1 MQQVAAARRAGAN
14 LEGASAHNRRVVFD
28 LLRLSGPLSRA
39 DLARRTGLSSQT
51 VHNIIEDFGAA
62 GLVETGTRVAGR
74 RGQPATPYRIRP
86 GGGHAIG
93 LHLDHHEVRGV
104 VSDLSGTPL
113 RRAKRWLQAGDAATR
128 QATLAD
134 LVDELG
140 SDLAAIDAT
149 APGRL
154 LGIGLAMPGP
164 FGIPSPTVAGRPA
177 AWIEAAGDYVTDLTA
192 RTGLVVSLENDA
204 RMAAIGER
212 MAGAARGL
220 ENFVQLFIGQ
230 GLGAAIVVEGEVIRG
245 AALNAG
251 EIGTLPAAMFGGP
264 PPADAPDATL
274 EELVSLQAVARHLGL
289 DPDIADLHDRL
300 EGIRKRDEPA
310 LAEWI
315 GMAAGRLRAAVH
327 LVETL
332 FDPEAILLGGQFSEP
347 LLARLGAAMDPL
359 LPSLADRP
367 GRTQPRIIIGTAG
380 PWAVAIGAATEP
392 IARTWA
398 PRFQALLNPVV

>member
-1 MQQVAAARRAGAN
+1 MQEVAAARRAGAN

-39 DLARRTGLSSQT
+39 ELARRTGLSSQT
-51 VHNIIEDFGAA
+51 VSNIIEDFAAA
-62 GLVETGTRVAGR
+62 GLVETGDRVAGR
-74 RGQPATPYRIRP
+74 RGQPPTPYRIRP
-86 GGGHAIG
+86 GGGYAIG

-113 RRAKRWLQAGDAATR
+113 RRAKRWLHAGDAATR
-128 QATLAD
+128 EATLAE

-140 SDLAAIDAT
+140 RDLAAIDAT
-149 APGRL
+149 APDRL

-164 FGIPSPTVAGRPA
+164 FGTPLPSVAGRPA
-177 AWIEAAGDYVTDLTA
+177 AWIESANDYVADLTA
-192 RTGLVVSLENDA
+192 RTGLVVTLENDA

-212 MAGAARGL
+212 MVGAARGL
-220 ENFVQLFIGQ
+220 DNFVQLFIGQ
-230 GLGAAIVVEGEVIRG
+230 GLGAAIVIEGEVIRG
-245 AALNAG
+245 AARNAG

-264 PPADAPDATL
+264 PPPGIPGASL
-274 EELVSLQAVARHLGL
+274 EELVSLTAVARHLGL
-289 DPDIADLHDRL
+289 DPDMTDLHDRL

-310 LAEWI
+310 LAQWI

-327 LVETL
+327 VLETL

-347 LLARLGAAMDPL
+347 LLARLGAAMEPL

-367 GRTQPRIIIGTAG
+367 GRAHPRIIIGTAG

>member
-1 MQQVAAARRAGAN
+1 MTEAASARRAGAN
-14 LEGASAHNRRVVFD
+14 MEGASAHNRRVVFD
-28 LLRLSGPLSRA
+28 VLRLSGPLSRA

-51 VHNIIEDFGAA
+51 VSNIIEDFTGA
-62 GLVETGTRVAGR
+62 GLVETGDRVAGR

-93 LHLDHHEVRGV
+93 LHLDHLEVRGV

-113 RRAKRWLQAGDAATR
+113 HKAKRWLHAGDVATR
-128 QATLAD
+128 EATLAE
-134 LVDELG
+134 LVDELRR
-140 SDLAAIDAT
+140 DLAAIDPA
-149 APGRL
+149 APDRL

-164 FGIPSPTVAGRPA
+164 FGIPLPSVAGRHA
-177 AWIEAAGDYVTDLTA
+177 AWIEAADDYVANLTA
-192 RTGLVVSLENDA
+192 RTGLAVSLENDA

-212 MAGAARGL
+212 MVGAARGL

-230 GLGAAIVVEGEVIRG
+230 GLGAAIVIEGEVVRG
-245 AALNAG
+245 ATRNAG
-251 EIGTLPAAMFGGP
+251 EIGMLPAGMFGSP
-264 PPADAPDATL
+264 PPELPEATL
-274 EELVSLQAVARHLGL
+274 EQVVSLYALAHHLGL
-289 DPDIADLHDRL
+289 DPDMADLHDRL

-315 GMAAGRLRAAVH
+315 VAAATRLRAAVYMM
-327 LVETL
+327 ETL

-347 LLARLGAAMDPL
+347 LLARLGAAMAPL
-359 LPSLADRP
+359 LPSLSDRR
-367 GRTQPRIIIGTAG
+367 GRTGPRIIVGTAG

-392 IARTWA
+392 VARTWA

>member
-1 MQQVAAARRAGAN
+1 MQEAAAARRAGAN

-51 VHNIIEDFGAA
+51 VHNIIDDFTAA
-62 GLVETGTRVAGR
+62 GLVETGERVAGR
-74 RGQPATPYRIRP
+74 RGQPPTPYRIRP
-86 GGGHAIG
+86 AGGYAVG

-104 VSDLSGTPL
+104 ASDLSGTPL
-113 RRAKRWLQAGDAATR
+113 RRAKRRLQAGDAATR
-128 QATLAD
+128 QATLAE

-140 SDLAAIDAT
+140 RDLAAIDPA
-149 APGRL
+149 APDRL

-164 FGIPSPTVAGRPA
+164 FGVPSPTVAGRAA
-177 AWIEAAGDYVTDLTA
+177 AWIEAAGDYVADLMD

-230 GLGAAIVVEGEVIRG
+230 GLGAAIVIEGEVIRG
-245 AALNAG
+245 AARNAG
-251 EIGTLPAAMFGGP
+251 EIGTLPAAMFGP
-264 PPADAPDATL
+264 PPPDMPDATL
-274 EELVSLQAVARHLGL
+274 EELVSLHAVARHLGL

-332 FDPEAILLGGQFSEP
+332 FDPEAVVLGGQFSEP
-347 LLARLGAAMDPL
+347 LLARLGAAMEPL

>member
-1 MQQVAAARRAGAN
+1 MQEVAVARRAGAN

-39 DLARRTGLSSQT
+39 ELARRTGLSSQT
-51 VHNIIEDFGAA
+51 VSNIIEDFATA

-74 RGQPATPYRIRP
+74 RGQPPTPYRIRP
-86 GGGHAIG
+86 GGGYAIG

-113 RRAKRWLQAGDAATR
+113 RRARRWLHAGDAATR
-128 QATLAD
+128 EATLAE

-140 SDLAAIDAT
+140 RDLAAIDAT

-164 FGIPSPTVAGRPA
+164 FGTPLPSVAGRPA
-177 AWIEAAGDYVTDLTA
+177 AWIESANDYVADLTA
-192 RTGLVVSLENDA
+192 RTGLVVTLENDA

-212 MAGAARGL
+212 MVGAARGL
-220 ENFVQLFIGQ
+220 DNFVQLFIGQ
-230 GLGAAIVVEGEVIRG
+230 GLGAAIVIEGEVIRG
-245 AALNAG
+245 AARNAG

-264 PPADAPDATL
+264 PPGMPEASL
-274 EELVSLQAVARHLGL
+274 EELVSLTAIARHLGL
-289 DPDIADLHDRL
+289 DPDMTDLHDRL

-310 LAEWI
+310 LAQWI
-315 GMAAGRLRAAVH
+315 GMAAGRLRATVH

-347 LLARLGAAMDPL
+347 LLARLGAAMEPL

-367 GRTQPRIIIGTAG
+367 GRTHPRIIIGTAG